1 MDSSAIRILMISTY
15 FQPAWSWGGPVRSM
29 WNLARGLASQAIRVT
44 VLTTN
49 AEQHGIINLSRE
61 RCEEGVKII
70 TEKVLG
76 QGKYPMLNRFGM
88 APGLLK
94 SMVQEIR
101 KADLVHISGFWG
113 PVPLIATW
121 LCRTYKVYC
130 VISPRENLQ
139 EWGMSQKRFKK
150 IIFLNTLGWAQFR
163 GATDFHF
170 TTNQEKEE
178 ALSLLIKDRGFIV
191 PNSIE
196 FAAKG
201 DGERF
206 REKYQLLK
214 DTMLFGIVGRI
225 HKKKGFEIIIPA
237 LSQVPGNLKIKFF
250 IIGNDENGYKNVV
263 ERMVQQYG
271 VADRIV
277 FTGLLKG
284 KELQD
289 AYAALDFLVVPS
301 YSENF
306 GMVVIEALGQGTP
319 VLVSDN
325 VALKEWILQNEV
337 GVVLPF
343 DIEDWTQAIREF
355 CKNGKKSEWLPERLA
370 MVAKDSFSIEK
381 VAQLMIREYRRIIS
395 SSDNS

>member
-1 MDSSAIRILMISTY
+1 MDSNAMSILMISTY

-49 AEQHGIINLSRE
+49 AEQYGIINLPRE
-61 RCEEGVKII
+61 RFEEGVKII

-76 QGKYPMLNRFGM
+76 QGKYPMLNRFGI

-101 KADLVHISGFWG
+101 KADLVHFNGFWG
-113 PVPLIATW
+113 VILLIAMW
-121 LCRTYKVYC
+121 VCRIYKVPY

-150 IIFLNTLGWAQFR
+150 IIFLKTVGWTQFR

-170 TTNQEKEE
+170 TTNQERKE
-178 ALSLLIKDRGFIV
+178 APALLIKGRGFIV
-191 PNSIE
+191 PNSIK
-196 FAAKG
+196 FVAKG
-201 DGERF
+201 VGERF

-214 DTMLFGIVGRI
+214 DTVLFGIVGRI
-225 HKKKGFEIIIPA
+225 HKKKGFDIIIPA
-237 LSQVPGNLKIKFF
+237 LSKISKNLKVKFF
-250 IIGNDENGYKNVV
+250 IIGNDEGGYKKVV
-263 ERMVQQYG
+263 DCMVQQYG
-271 VADRIV
+271 VADRII

-289 AYAALDFLVVPS
+289 AYVALDLLVVPS

-306 GMVVIEALGQGTP
+306 GNVVIESLAQGTP
-319 VLVSDN
+319 VFVSDK

-337 GVVLPF
+337 GVVLSLE
-343 DIEDWTQAIREF
+343 IEAWAQAIREF
-355 CKNGKKSEWLPERLA
+355 YENGKKSEWSPERLA
-370 MVAKDSFSIEK
+370 MLAKDSFSIEK
-381 VAQLMIREYRRIIS
+381 IARLMIREYQKIIS
-395 SSDNS
+395 SSI